1 MKFIKY
7 SLIKL
12 VKFLKTKLLIFILLK
27 KNYEIS
33 LNKINFKWDNN
44 LIIKKNPEV
53 NNLIQLYAIQNNKY
67 ENELV
72 KICLKYIKQGYTCLD
87 IGSCYGFFSLIMY
100 KLSLKKVHIFE
111 PNIDNCKIIKKNFEI
126 NNINEYELKKN
137 FITSSKKKIKMMV
150 FKNSFISQNFDNGVI
165 SSEII
170 RYINEFNSYFE
181 KNENFKLDSKINI
194 NKIINNMR
202 SIIKTNRNKY
212 FNNKLRIDYIINN
225 FMQNKDRYNFEIV
238 EVKSETVD
246 NYTKKNNLNFDFIKI
261 DIEGEE
267 LKALQGMRNLIS
279 NNIPKV
285 VVV

>member
-1 MKFIKY
+1 
-7 SLIKL
+7 
-12 VKFLKTKLLIFILLK
+12 
-27 KNYEIS
+27 
-33 LNKINFKWDNN
+33 
-44 LIIKKNPEV
+44 
-53 NNLIQLYAIQNNKY
+53 
-67 ENELV
+67 
-72 KICLKYIKQGYTCLD
+72 
-87 IGSCYGFFSLIMY
+87 
-100 KLSLKKVHIFE
+100 
-111 PNIDNCKIIKKNFEI
+111 
-126 NNINEYELKKN
+126 
-137 FITSSKKKIKMMV
+137 MMV

-238 EVKSETVD
+238 DVKSETVD

-267 LKALQGMRNLIS
+267 LKALQGMRNLLS
-279 NNIPKV
+279 NNVPKV
-285 VVV
+285 VVVEYHSKEIKNFIISFIKEYKYSTKIINNLILILSDEL